1 MSFIP
6 NFLDEKAIEYLFI
19 VSNKSKC
26 LSKIEKS
33 IEEIR
38 ERNNKKNSKKENDY
52 FKNNRLFKNNS
63 FKDIMSY
70 KIKLKKNQLEKK
82 ESIYNYLNK
91 IDNKISNFYS
101 FRNNH
106 DNFLLKNK
114 EKNIIKFEEQEKN
127 YEELKKLKNKIVR
140 DLEILKKNELRRIS
154 REFLQNDYERRFNVP
169 IEIVLNALVGEK
181 NLIQENEKQKNYKQ
195 EFIKNIKNCN
205 FYRIFEKNNNIKNN
219 F

>member
-1 MSFIP
+1 
-6 NFLDEKAIEYLFI
+6 
-19 VSNKSKC
+19 
-26 LSKIEKS
+26 
-33 IEEIR
+33 
-38 ERNNKKNSKKENDY
+38 
-52 FKNNRLFKNNS
+52 
-63 FKDIMSY
+63 MSY